1 MPRGALFS
9 GTVGFGALAMAAQL
23 GINAYGDRAT
33 SNSESMSLAQRVAA
47 WTPMKPLTDDEYE
60 KILQQ
65 KLLKV
70 EVEISLVDDQLAE
83 LRRLR
88 AKQQEQQER
97 ATSSADSVV

>member
-1 MPRGALFS
+1 MP
-9 GTVGFGALAMAAQL
+9 
-23 GINAYGDRAT
+23 
-33 SNSESMSLAQRVAA
+33 MSRPLMQRIAA

-65 KLLKV
+65 KLFKV

-88 AKQQEQQER
+88 AKQQER
-97 ATSSADSVV
+97 AASAKDSDV